1 MQVIGGFCG
10 EDVCECASYDRNK
23 GNSVHKAPLGTNIV
37 RLKRTRCKHLDAGI
51 VALLAAE
58 RRKHQQIMA
67 GIPDGADIDLT
78 LIKLPEAALIF
89 PADLDARTPTLLRTC
104 AMMTKKKNEAMT
116 DAVNALGTIS
126 FQELTSKVPKTCP
139 NPRLFASR
147 S

>member
-37 RLKRTRCKHLDAGI
+37 RLKPTRCKHLDAGI

-89 PADLDARTPTLLRTC
+89 PADLDARTPTFTKTRVPRDLSKNFRRIARKLGFAKLRFHNLQHSHSTILL
-104 AMMTKKKNEAMT
+104 
-116 DAVNALGTIS
+116 NAY
-126 FQELTSKVPKTCP
+126 V
-139 NPRLFASR
+139 
-147 S
+147 